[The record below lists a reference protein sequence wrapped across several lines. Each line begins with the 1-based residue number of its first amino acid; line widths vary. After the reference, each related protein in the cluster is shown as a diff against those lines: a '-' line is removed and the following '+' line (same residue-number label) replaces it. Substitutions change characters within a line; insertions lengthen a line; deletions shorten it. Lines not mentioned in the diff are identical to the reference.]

1 MKKNKMGIMPI
12 PKLIL
17 TMSMPAIISM
27 MVQALYNFV
36 DSLFVAQVGED
47 ALKAVSLAFPIQL
60 VLIAAFVGL
69 GIGINSSVSR
79 KLGEG
84 DYESAVNIA
93 EHGYILAGIL
103 YIFVALLG
111 VFFVDDFFR
120 WFTDDPL
127 VLEYGITYSR
137 IILIG
142 SFGRIFAQ
150 AGMSILQGSGE
161 MKKPMVAQLIGAITN
176 IVLDPI
182 MIFGLFGFPRL
193 GVAGAA
199 IATVT
204 AQFISMLFVFYT
216 LFRGENYIKLNLK
229 QFKYQSKIVRNI
241 LLVGLP
247 AAIMQGLVA
256 VMLTVLNK
264 TLSNID
270 ETSVAVLGIYYRLQS
285 LVFMPVFGI
294 SQGTM
299 PVIGF
304 NFGARNKAR
313 VTGALKFAGLMA
325 FSYMML
331 GFIIFQ
337 VFTEPLLLMFNSSQ
351 AMIDIGLVAF
361 KRISLMFPFV
371 AITIVISTA
380 FQGMGKAHYSM
391 IVTIIRQIF
400 ILLPLASYLGNN
412 YGIDYLW
419 YAFLIAE
426 IIGLGLALYYYQ
438 KVYRHTLRNWSP
450 IEEDTNEINFMER

>member
-1 MKKNKMGIMPI
+1 MKSNKMGIMPI
-12 PKLIL
+12 PALIL
-17 TMSMPAIISM
+17 SMSLPAIISM

-36 DSLFVAQVGED
+36 DSLFVARIGEE

-60 VLIAAFVGL
+60 VLIACFVGL
-69 GIGINSSVSR
+69 GIGINSAVSR

-84 DYESAVNIA
+84 DYKTAVNIA
-93 EHGYILAGIL
+93 EHGYILAGVL
-103 YIFVALLG
+103 YILVAILG
-111 VFFVDDFFR
+111 IFFVDDFFR
-120 WFTDDPL
+120 WFTNDPL
-127 VLEYGITYSR
+127 VLEYGIAYAR
-137 IILIG
+137 IILIF

-161 MKKPMVAQLIGAITN
+161 MKKPMKAQLIGAITN

-182 MIFGLFGFPRL
+182 MIFGLFGFPKL
-193 GVAGAA
+193 GVTGAA

-204 AQFISMLFVFYT
+204 AQFISMIYVFYT
-216 LFRGENYIKLNLK
+216 LFRGKNYLTLDLK
-229 QFKYQSKIVRNI
+229 NFEYSSIIAKKII
-241 LLVGLP
+241 LVGLP

-256 VMLTVLNK
+256 IMLTVLNK

-304 NFGARNKAR
+304 NFGSKNKKRIIDAM
-313 VTGALKFAGLMA
+313 KFSGMMA
-325 FSYMML
+325 FIYMML

-337 VFTEPLLLMFNSSQ
+337 VFTKDLLMMFKSSEQ
-351 AMIDIGLVAF
+351 MVDIGLVAF
-361 KRISLMFPFV
+361 KRISLMFPLV
-371 AITIVISTA
+371 AVTIVISTS

-391 IVTIIRQIF
+391 IVTFVRQI
-400 ILLPLASYLGNN
+400 IVLLPLASWLGN
-412 YGIDYLW
+412 YSLDMLW
-419 YAFLIAE
+419 YAFFIAE
-426 IIGLGLALYYYQ
+426 AVGLVLALYYFR
-438 KVYRHTLRNWSP
+438 KVYKNTLHVWPKEWSR
-450 IEEDTNEINFMER
+450 TNLV

>member
-1 MKKNKMGIMPI
+1 MRKMVMKSNKMGIMPI
-12 PKLIL
+12 PALIL
-17 TMSMPAIISM
+17 SMSLPAIISM

-36 DSLFVAQVGED
+36 DSLFVARVGEE

-60 VLIAAFVGL
+60 VLIACFVGL
-69 GIGINSSVSR
+69 GIGINSAVSR

-84 DYESAVNIA
+84 DYKTAVNIA
-93 EHGYILAGIL
+93 EHGYILAGVL
-103 YIFVALLG
+103 YILVAILG
-111 VFFVDDFFR
+111 IFFVDDFFR

-127 VLEYGITYSR
+127 VLEYGISYAR
-137 IILIG
+137 IILIF

-161 MKKPMVAQLIGAITN
+161 MKKPMKAQLIGAITN
-176 IVLDPI
+176 IILDPI
-182 MIFGLFGFPRL
+182 MIFGLFGFPEL
-193 GVAGAA
+193 GVTGAA

-204 AQFISMLFVFYT
+204 AQFTSMIYVFYT
-216 LFRGENYIKLNLK
+216 LFRGKNYLKLDLNN
-229 QFKYQSKIVRNI
+229 FKYSSGIAKNI
-241 LLVGLP
+241 ILVGLP

-256 VMLTVLNK
+256 IMLTVLNK

-304 NFGARNKAR
+304 NFGSKNKKRIIDAM
-313 VTGALKFAGLMA
+313 KFSGMMA
-325 FSYMML
+325 FMYMML
-331 GFIIFQ
+331 GFFIFQ
-337 VFTEPLLLMFNSSQ
+337 VFTENLLMMFKSSQ
-351 AMIDIGLVAF
+351 QMVDIGLIAF
-361 KRISLMFPFV
+361 KRISLMFPLV
-371 AITIVISTA
+371 AVTIVISTS

-391 IVTIIRQIF
+391 VVTFVRQI
-400 ILLPLASYLGNN
+400 IVLLPLASWLGS
-412 YGIDYLW
+412 YSLDTLW

-426 IIGLGLALYYYQ
+426 AVGLVLALYYFR
-438 KVYRHTLRNWSP
+438 KVYKNTLHVWPEVLCR
-450 IEEDTNEINFMER
+450 TNLV

>member
-1 MKKNKMGIMPI
+1 MTNKMGTMPI
-12 PKLIL
+12 PKLIM
-17 TMSMPAIISM
+17 TMSLPAIISM

-36 DSLFVAQVGED
+36 DSLFVAQIGEE

-60 VLIAAFVGL
+60 ILISAFVGL

-84 DYESAVNIA
+84 DYKTAVNIA
-93 EHGYILAGIL
+93 EHGYLLAFVL
-103 YIFVALLG
+103 YIFVAILG
-111 VFFVDDFFR
+111 VFFVDDFFS
-120 WFTDDPL
+120 WFTKDPV
-127 VLEYGITYSR
+127 VLSYGITYAR
-137 IILIG
+137 IILIF
-142 SFGRIFAQ
+142 SFGRILAQ

-182 MIFGLFGFPRL
+182 MIFGLFGFPKM

-204 AQFISMLFVFYT
+204 AQFISMIYVFIVLFK
-216 LFRGENYIKLNLK
+216 GKNYIKLDLK
-229 QFKYQSKIVRNI
+229 NFKYQSSITKKI

-270 ETSVAVLGIYYRLQS
+270 ETAVAVLGIYYRLQS

-299 PVIGF
+299 PVIGY
-304 NFGARNKAR
+304 NFGAKNRDR
-313 VTGALKFAGLMA
+313 LTGALKFSGLLA

-331 GFIIFQ
+331 GFIVFQ
-337 VFTEPLLLMFNSSQ
+337 VFTEGLLMMFNSTP
-351 AMIDIGLVAF
+351 AMLSIGMVAF
-361 KRISLMFPFV
+361 RRISLMFPLV
-371 AITIVISTA
+371 AINIVISTS

-391 IVTIIRQIF
+391 IVTFLRQII
-400 ILLPLASYLGNN
+400 ILLPLASFLGNT
-412 YGIDYLW
+412 YSLDALW
-419 YAFLIAE
+419 YAFVVAE
-426 IIGLGLALYYYQ
+426 FLGLLLALYYYQ
-438 KVYRHTLRNWSP
+438 SVYRQTLYKWDAV
-450 IEEDTNEINFMER
+450 EV

>member
-1 MKKNKMGIMPI
+1 MKNKMGVMPI

-17 TMSMPAIISM
+17 TMSLPAIISM

-36 DSLFVAQVGED
+36 DSLFVARIGEE
-47 ALKAVSLAFPIQL
+47 ALQAVSLAFPIQL

-69 GIGINSSVSR
+69 SIGINSSVSR

-84 DYESAVNIA
+84 DYKSAVNMA
-93 EHGYILAGIL
+93 EHGYLLAGVL
-103 YIFVALLG
+103 YVLVALLG
-111 VFFVDDFFR
+111 IFFVDDFFS
-120 WFTDDPL
+120 WFTKDPV
-127 VLEYGITYSR
+127 VLEYGVTYAR
-137 IILIG
+137 IILIF

-161 MKKPMVAQLIGAITN
+161 MKKPMNAQLIGAITN
-176 IVLDPI
+176 IILDPI
-182 MIFGLFGFPRL
+182 MIFGLFGFPKM

-204 AQFISMLFVFYT
+204 AQFISMIYVFYT
-216 LFRGENYIKLNLK
+216 LFKGKNYLKLDLTSFKLK
-229 QFKYQSKIVRNI
+229 RTVIRNI

-264 TLSNID
+264 TLSGID
-270 ETSVAVLGIYYRLQS
+270 GTSVAVLGIYFRLQS

-304 NFGARNKAR
+304 NFGGKNRKR
-313 VTGALKFAGLMA
+313 ITDALKFSGLLA
-325 FSYMML
+325 FGYMMI
-331 GFIIFQ
+331 GFIVFQ
-337 VFTEPLLLMFNSSQ
+337 LFTEQLLLMFDSNA
-351 AMIDIGLVAF
+351 AMLEIGLVAF
-361 KRISLMFPFV
+361 KRISLIFPFV

-380 FQGMGKAHYSM
+380 FQGMGKAHYSL
-391 IVTIIRQIF
+391 IITFVRQI
-400 ILLPLASYLGNN
+400 IVLLPLASYLGKT
-412 YGIDYLW
+412 YGLDALW
-419 YAFLIAE
+419 YAFIISEL
-426 IIGLGLALYYYQ
+426 IGLSLALFFYQ
-438 KVYRHTLRNWSP
+438 QVYRKTLYTWDKSQL
-450 IEEDTNEINFMER
+450 DK